1 MRHQKM
7 RTEMKEQLLKHI
19 KTKKNLEIVKAVV
32 GSGPRFWY
40 PGSTSI
46 SLSARA
52 LQRLSRFLHS
62 SRGQLKYSTFEPKR
76 ENESQSIN
84 NKDDSMTCRDERASF
99 NHAFEKESGEKDR
112 RPCSAKTR
120 VRKRGAVL
128 VRKIGW
134 LVFILSHV
142 YVERRRERSFSL

>member
-1 MRHQKM
+1 M

-19 KTKKNLEIVKAVV
+19 KTKKKNLEIVKAVV

-62 SRGQLKYSTFEPKR
+62 SRGQLKHSTFEPKR
-76 ENESQSIN
+76 ENESQSQSNN

-120 VRKRGAVL
+120 VRKGGAVL